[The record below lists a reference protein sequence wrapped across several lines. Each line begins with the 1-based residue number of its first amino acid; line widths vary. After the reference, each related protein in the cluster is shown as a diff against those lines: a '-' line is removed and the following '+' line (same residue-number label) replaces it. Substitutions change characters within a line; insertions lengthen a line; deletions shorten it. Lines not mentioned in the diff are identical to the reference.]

1 MTDPPLFT
9 GCAITGGAFYNPET
23 RQFPAW
29 YLGNYFF
36 ADYCNGW
43 INRMN
48 TDATVTNFA
57 SGISFPVSVEV
68 EREGSL
74 YYL

>member
-1 MTDPPLFT
+1 
-9 GCAITGGAFYNPET
+9 
-23 RQFPAW
+23 
-29 YLGNYFF
+29 
-36 ADYCNGW
+36 
-43 INRMN
+43 MN

-74 YYL
+74 YYR